1 MEKRL
6 FLAVALSLIVV
17 FVFQT
22 FWGPKPKEFSSAPF
36 SEEQSSPKTA
46 LNGNSQTKAFSQS
59 IPVDVDQAQA
69 TTDTLSYSG
78 IKLTFSSLGAKVSN
92 AELTKFS
99 YSFPLYDILAVDSLN
114 NKLFSVAAKNFNS
127 IEYKI
132 ESDDWVVYKTFKIVD
147 NFSVIGSLK
156 IRNTAST
163 KRHFNYNVAAA
174 IFDSSRLDKNVNRTD
189 RTLLEYLVVDSKKSY
204 RKNNLS
210 SFSEKWDLSKQDID
224 VSFLGLRDRYFA
236 VILQPQSLLTNFNV
250 TALNSERLA
259 LGFNLSELDFL
270 PDQTKSYDFTI
281 YLGPQKLDLL
291 NKAGKDFHKILVF
304 SDWVWLDAISKLIYW
319 LLGATYS
326 LIPVWGLCIILVS
339 LIVYAVMFPLTMKS
353 LLSMR
358 KMQAIQPKIKQ
369 VQEKFKN
376 NPEKV
381 NQEILALYKQH
392 GVNPLGG
399 CLPMILQMPIFVGLY
414 QVLWRSFYFRGESFL
429 WMKDLSQPDHLFK
442 LPLEIPFLGNYFN
455 LLPVIM
461 VFIMMFQQK
470 MSNQNVDVSPE
481 QAAQQ
486 KMMATVFPVMIGFI
500 FYNFSSGLNVYFVVF
515 YSLSAITQWH
525 ISRSSTASLLAK

>member
-22 FWGPKPKEFSSAPF
+22 FWGPKPKDFAFAPF
-36 SEEQSSPKTA
+36 SQEQSSLDDAPSINTQA
-46 LNGNSQTKAFSQS
+46 KAFSQPIIS
-59 IPVDVDQAQA
+59 DSDQLQGSEDAI
-69 TTDTLSYSG
+69 SHSG
-78 IKLTFSSLGAKVSN
+78 LKLTFSTLGAKVSN
-92 AELTKFS
+92 AELTKFA
-99 YSFPLYDILAVDSLN
+99 YSFPLYDILAVDSFN
-114 NKLFSVAAKNFNS
+114 TKFFTVSSKNQNS

-132 ESDDWVVYKTFKIVD
+132 DWDDWVVYKTFKIVD
-147 NFSVIGSLK
+147 NFNVIGSLK
-156 IRNTAST
+156 IRNTAGS
-163 KRHFNYNVAAA
+163 KRQFPYKVAAA
-174 IFDSSRLDKNVNRTD
+174 IFDSSRLDKNINGTD
-189 RTLLEYLVVDSKKSY
+189 RTLLEYLILESKKSY

-210 SFSEKWDLSKQDID
+210 NFSEKWDFSKQDVD

-236 VILQPQSLLTNFNV
+236 MILQPQTSLRNFNI
-250 TALNSERLA
+250 TALNSDRLA
-259 LGFNLSELDFL
+259 LGFSLNDFDFL
-270 PDQTKSYDFTI
+270 PDQTKTYDFNI

-291 NKAGKDFHKILVF
+291 NKAGKDFQKILVF
-304 SDWVWLDAISKLIYW
+304 SDWAWLDAISKLIYW

-339 LIVYAVMFPLTMKS
+339 LVVYGAMFPLTMKS

-429 WMKDLSQPDHLFK
+429 RMKDLSQPDHLFK
-442 LPLEIPFLGNYFN
+442 LPFEIPFLGSYFN
-455 LLPVIM
+455 LLPIVM

-470 MSNQNVDVSPE
+470 MSNQNMDVSPE

-515 YSLSAITQWH
+515 YLLSAITQWH
-525 ISRSSTASLLAK
+525 ISRSSMASLLAK